1 MSDDEQQKE
10 VKPPQERPLNGLVPV
25 NGYQQRVVCAEM
37 CCYCF
42 DTLINY
48 LYQLPLPRVPRF
60 TTKE

>member
-1 MSDDEQQKE
+1 MSEDEQQKAMGS
-10 VKPPQERPLNGLVPV
+10 KERPLNGMIPV
-25 NGYQQRVVCAEM
+25 NGYPQRVVCAEM

>member
-1 MSDDEQQKE
+1 MMSDDEQQKA
-10 VKPPQERPLNGLVPV
+10 VGSQERPLNGVVPV
-25 NGYQQRVVCAEM
+25 NGYPQRVVCAEM

-60 TTKE
+60 TTKD